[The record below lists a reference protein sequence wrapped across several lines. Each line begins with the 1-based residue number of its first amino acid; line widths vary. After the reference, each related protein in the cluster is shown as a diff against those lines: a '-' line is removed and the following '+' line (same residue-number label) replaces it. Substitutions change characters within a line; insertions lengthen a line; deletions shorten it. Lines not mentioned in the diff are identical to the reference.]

1 MSAAL
6 EPIGFVGLGIMGQP
20 MAGHL
25 LRAGHPL
32 LVYSRTRSK
41 AESLITAGA
50 RWCES
55 PADVAR
61 QTRLLLTIVTDTPD
75 VEAVLFG
82 AGGAAETLAA
92 GSIVVDLSTISPS
105 GARDFSQHLSNKQV
119 MFLDAPVTGGQ
130 VGAQNAALTIMVG
143 GDKAAFERVKPVLEK
158 MGRKIVHVGPSGAGQ
173 SLKACNQILCAVNM
187 IGVCEALQVARENGL
202 DLAQAIDT
210 LSSGA
215 GGSWAWTTLGGKI
228 VAGDLNPAFM
238 IKLLQKDLRIAQQV
252 AESGHLPMPG
262 TALAQQLFRAVEAQP
277 GGAELGTQGL
287 IRAYEQMRSGGG
299 PLKPR

>member
-1 MSAAL
+1 MTVAL
-6 EPIGFVGLGIMGQP
+6 DPIGFVGLGIMGLP

-32 LVYSRTRSK
+32 FIHSRTRAK
-41 AESLITAGA
+41 AESLLAAGA
-50 RWCES
+50 VWCDT
-55 PADVAR
+55 PAAVAK
-61 QTRLLLTIVTDTPD
+61 QTRTLLTIVTDTPD

-82 AGGAAETLAA
+82 RHGAAETLGRGAV
-92 GSIVVDLSTISPS
+92 VVDLSTISPA
-105 GARDFSQHLSNKQV
+105 GACDFSQRLSNKGV

-130 VGAQNAALTIMVG
+130 IGAQNATLTIMVG
-143 GDKAAFERVKPVLEK
+143 GDKAAFERVRAVLEK

-173 SLKACNQILCAVNM
+173 TLKACNQILCAVNM

-202 DLAQAIDT
+202 DPAQAIDT
-210 LSSGA
+210 LSGGA

-228 VAGDLNPAFM
+228 VAGDLQPAFM

-252 AESGHLPMPG
+252 AEAGKLPMPG

-277 GGAELGTQGL
+277 GGAELGTQAL
-287 IRAYEQMRSGGG
+287 IKAYER
-299 PLKPR
+299 LKADR